1 MSLLKLKKIRFAASA
16 IFNNFV
22 ALISLTLR
30 AAQAVYKC
38 IIEPIFSYADT
49 AWGELPESSI
59 TSLQRLQNRAAKIVT
74 CQKSTRTARNIVNWP
89 VLETLRKI
97 HKCILVY
104 KCLRN
109 FVPIYLK
116 SYFKVN
122 NDVHNY
128 NTRQRRNI
136 HPNKTNLVLG
146 GRTFKNSGRLA
157 FNSLSSEIK
166 EASSLA
172 IFKRLLKGHFIWF
185 FFSFFFPPV
194 IFS

>member
-1 MSLLKLKKIRFAASA
+1 MSLYELTTFKAQVSGYPWGNGRSV
-16 IFNNFV
+16 FNSGWSF
-22 ALISLTLR
+22 
-30 AAQAVYKC
+30 
-38 IIEPIFSYADT
+38 FSY
-49 AWGELPESSI
+49 GFLLRSKLSS
-59 TSLQRLQNRAAKIVT
+59 
-74 CQKSTRTARNIVNWP
+74 
-89 VLETLRKI
+89 
-97 HKCILVY
+97 VY

-116 SYFKVN
+116 NYFKVN

-157 FNSLSSEIK
+157 FNLLPSEIK

-172 IFKRLLKGHFIWF
+172 IFKRLLKGHFI
-185 FFSFFFPPV
+185 
-194 IFS
+194 

>member
-1 MSLLKLKKIRFAASA
+1 MHVLS
-16 IFNNFV
+16 
-22 ALISLTLR
+22 
-30 AAQAVYKC
+30 
-38 IIEPIFSYADT
+38 

-116 SYFKVN
+116 NYFKVN

-146 GRTFKNSGRLA
+146 RRTFKNSGRLA
-157 FNSLSSEIK
+157 FNSLPSEIK

-172 IFKRLLKGHFIWF
+172 IFKRLLKGHFI
-185 FFSFFFPPV
+185 
-194 IFS
+194 